1 MASHRIRQNTE
12 NGRII
17 IVDSNALMMLFEFSI
32 NFEEQLT
39 RLFGKYKIV
48 VPKAVVNEL
57 KILKKKG
64 KGARKHKAKAS
75 LDLINKTNMS
85 IIESETD
92 GLVDDIVFN
101 LARETKYPVLT
112 NDKQLRKRLKKI
124 PVNVIF
130 LRGKQ
135 KLQIE

>member
-57 KILKKKG
+57 KILKKKE
-64 KGARKHKAKAS
+64 KAQENIKPKQA
-75 LDLINKTNMS
+75 LI
-85 IIESETD
+85 
-92 GLVDDIVFN
+92 
-101 LARETKYPVLT
+101 
-112 NDKQLRKRLKKI
+112 
-124 PVNVIF
+124 
-130 LRGKQ
+130 
-135 KLQIE
+135 